1 MVFAQRSLI
10 DLIDVLNPNR
20 SVFPNTDERGKLP
33 LPSGFSEPTKA
44 RPLEHLASFYN
55 DLGWDPFD
63 EWVGANH
70 LEANKDAWVRS
81 VSSGRRAAA
90 VSLVMA
96 EQGETS
102 LTLRGWAEPPAWARA
117 AHLVPENYRWRAAA
131 GGLCARESARA
142 DWQTTCSN
150 ATTGHSCYE
159 ARLWRRQ
166 RFREVIPRR
175 ASVP

>member
-63 EWVGANH
+63 EWVGANP
-70 LEANKDAWVRS
+70 LEAIKTHGCVPSHPAV
-81 VSSGRRAAA
+81 GRR
-90 VSLVMA
+90 LC
-96 EQGETS
+96 
-102 LTLRGWAEPPAWARA
+102 
-117 AHLVPENYRWRAAA
+117 HL
-131 GGLCARESARA
+131 
-142 DWQTTCSN
+142 
-150 ATTGHSCYE
+150 
-159 ARLWRRQ
+159 
-166 RFREVIPRR
+166 F
-175 ASVP
+175 